1 MANAHLNAGLAA
13 LRRAWARLDLHWRA
27 ITARAT
33 RRGPVRAAGRGPVRA
48 AGRSPAK
55 GKHGGEA
62 RAFAGGRRRMRRV
75 AIGAGALTGLGVM
88 AAAALWWRLGSGP
101 LSVDIVTPWLTAAVE
116 ERLGGGHR
124 VEVGGTQL
132 ERTEDGR
139 AALRLRDIVVRDP
152 DGTVVASAPKAEVG
166 ISSLGLLT
174 GHLQAKRLSL
184 IGAAMAVRV
193 ERDGQLTIF
202 AGADTRPIAKTP
214 LLAAAGDDFPKSAA
228 PSSAAPSKAKQ
239 KSAAPG
245 APKAPAPA
253 GTGAASAQASPDL
266 WTALLGW
273 LDWLDTLGPD
283 GGDFTEV
290 GLKNGSL
297 VVDDMRTGKR
307 WSFADIN
314 LGLTRPKEG
323 GVAFAINS
331 RGTDGPWSMTATVTP
346 RGQGRRALEAVLRDL
361 SPKDLLLALRLGDG
375 VAEADMPISAIVR
388 AEIAEDGS
396 PQSMEGRILLGAGY
410 VGNPDDPDDR
420 ILIDEGRIE
429 LHWDSARRQ
438 LSVPIE
444 VLAGPNRVTL
454 FGQIS
459 APRQTGESW
468 GFAVPRGLVILASVD
483 RSHEAPLVLDRI
495 TLRGRLDPAKRRL
508 ELDQGDMSGMAAG
521 VALSGTLDYSG
532 AEPRLTGGMAGTR
545 MSASALK
552 RIWPVFVA
560 SKVRAW
566 VIDHIQSGTVERFII
581 AVKAPMPTLK
591 ASGPPVPDDGLS
603 VELVSSAVALRPVE
617 TLPLIRDADLALNV
631 MGRNVKVNIGRGV
644 AELPSGRK
652 LGVSGILFEV
662 PDTFPKAP
670 PARLRF
676 HVEGPIDAA
685 AELVSLDPLRDASD
699 LQLDPATSRG
709 AITANVTVGLPITK
723 NITKSAVNYGV
734 EADFS
739 NFSAERLIRNQKVE
753 AAALHLSANAQAIQI
768 KGDVRV
774 GGTPASVD
782 YRMAG
787 GAVDVRAQA
796 TLDDAARGRLGLNT
810 NGAISGPIPVKLN
823 GKIGSGDHD
832 SRLSI
837 EADLTQAKIAELLP
851 GWTKP
856 HGKSG
861 RASFVLLEKPRATR
875 LEEVV
880 IEGPGTSVKGTV
892 EIDGEGD
899 ITLANFPVYAPS
911 DGDRASLR
919 AERTPDGVL
928 KVVMRGDVYD
938 GRGLIKGVM
947 SGPTGEQ
954 SKSAS
959 HDLDLDV
966 KVGAMAGFNGEALR
980 GLDLRLSRRAGQIR
994 SFALNAKLG
1003 QDATLIGD
1011 LRSYSSGRN
1020 VVYFESNDAGALF
1033 RFTDTYPRIA
1043 GGQMWVAM
1051 DPPSADQ
1058 EPRDGVVNVRD
1069 FVVRGEPALER
1080 MAAAEPMT
1088 DPGMRGPV
1096 THGVA
1101 FSRFR
1106 VDFTRSPGRL
1116 ALRDGVVWGPTI
1128 GATMEGQL
1136 DYARDAVSVRGTF
1149 IPAYALNNMFG
1160 QLPFVGALLGGPR
1173 EGLVGVTYEVV
1184 GPPRA
1189 PTLHVNPIS
1198 AVAPGFLR
1206 KLFEFRGAPAETA
1219 GPSEFPTR

>member
-1 MANAHLNAGLAA
+1 MANAHLNAGVAA
-13 LRRAWARLDLHWRA
+13 LYRVWARLDLHWRA
-27 ITARAT
+27 MAARAA
-33 RRGPVRAAGRGPVRA
+33 RRGRTGKNPRRQAG
-48 AGRSPAK
+48 
-55 GKHGGEA
+55 
-62 RAFAGGRRRMRRV
+62 AFAARRPRMRKF
-75 AIGAGALTGLGVM
+75 AIGAGVTAGLAGI
-88 AAAALWWRLGSGP
+88 AFLGLWWRLGNGP

-124 VEVGGTQL
+124 IEVGGTQL

-166 ISSLGLLT
+166 LSSFGLLT

-202 AGADTRPIAKTP
+202 AGADKRPIAKTP
-214 LLAAAGDDFPKSAA
+214 LLAAAGDDLPKVAPAPPSGSAR
-228 PSSAAPSKAKQ
+228 AKP

-245 APKAPAPA
+245 APKAPAL
-253 GTGAASAQASPDL
+253 AATAAATQNAPDV
-266 WTALLGW
+266 WRTLLGW
-273 LDWLDTLGPD
+273 LDGLDALGLD
-283 GGDFTEV
+283 GGDLTEI

-297 VVDDMRTGKR
+297 VVDDTRTGKR

-323 GVAFAINS
+323 GVAFAVNS

-346 RGQGRRALEAVLRDL
+346 RGHGRRAIEVVLRDL

-375 VAEADMPISAIVR
+375 APDADMPISAILR
-388 AEIAEDGS
+388 AEIAEDGV
-396 PQSMEGRILLGAGY
+396 PQSMDGRILLGAGY
-410 VGNPDDPDDR
+410 VGNPDNPDDR
-420 ILIDEGRIE
+420 ILVDEGRIE
-429 LHWDSARRQ
+429 LRWDAAKRQ
-438 LSVPIE
+438 LGVPIE
-444 VLAGPNRVTL
+444 LLAGANRITL

-459 APRQTGESW
+459 APRQAGESW
-468 GFAVPRGLVILASVD
+468 GFAVTRGLVILASAD
-483 RSHEAPLVLDRI
+483 HSREAPLVLDRVL
-495 TLRGRLDPAKRRL
+495 LRGRLDPARGRL
-508 ELDQGDMSGMAAG
+508 ELDQGDVSGMAAG
-521 VALSGTLDYSG
+521 VAFSGALDYSG
-532 AEPRLTGGMAGTR
+532 ASPRLTAGMAGTR

-566 VIDHIQSGTVERFII
+566 VIDHIQSGTVERFVI
-581 AVKAPMPTLK
+581 AANAPLPTLK

-603 VELVSSAVALRPVE
+603 IELVSSAVTLRPIE
-617 TLPLIRDADLALNV
+617 TLPVIREADLALNIA
-631 MGRNVKVNIGRGV
+631 GRNVKVSIGRGV
-644 AELPSGRK
+644 ADLPSGRK
-652 LGVSGILFEV
+652 LNVAGVLFEV

-670 PARLRF
+670 PGRLRF
-676 HVEGPIDAA
+676 HVDGPVDAA
-685 AELVSLDPLRDASD
+685 AELVGLDPLREACD

-709 AITANVTVGLPITK
+709 SLVANVTAALPITK
-723 NITKSAVNYGV
+723 DISRSAVHYGV

-753 AAALHLSANAQAIQI
+753 AAALHLSANPQAIQI
-768 KGDVRV
+768 KGDIRI

-782 YRMAG
+782 YRITG
-787 GAVDVRAQA
+787 GTADVRAQA
-796 TLDDAARGRLGLNT
+796 TLDDAARSRLGFES
-810 NGAISGPIPVKLN
+810 NGAVSGPIAVKLS
-823 GKIGSGDHD
+823 GKIGSAGQD
-832 SRLSI
+832 SRLNI

-856 HGKSG
+856 HGKPG
-861 RASFVLLEKPRATR
+861 RASFVLLEKPHATR
-875 LEEVV
+875 LEDLV
-880 IEGPGTSVKGTV
+880 IDAPGTSVKGTV
-892 EIDGEGD
+892 EIDGDGG

-911 DGDRASLR
+911 DGDKTSLR

-938 GRGLIKGVM
+938 GRGLVKGAM
-947 SGPTGEQ
+947 SGPSGEQ
-954 SKSAS
+954 PKSAAQ
-959 HDLDLDV
+959 DVDLDV
-966 KVGAMAGFNGEALR
+966 KVGAMAGFNGEVLR

-994 SFALNAKLG
+994 SFGLNAKLG

-1011 LRSYSSGRN
+1011 LRGYANGRN
-1020 VVYFESNDAGALF
+1020 VVYFETTDAGALF
-1033 RFTDTYPRIA
+1033 RFTDTYPRIS

-1058 EPRDGVVNVRD
+1058 QPRDGIMNVRD

-1080 MAAAEPMT
+1080 MAMAEPMT
-1088 DPGMRGPV
+1088 DASVRVPV
-1096 THGVA
+1096 SQGVP

-1106 VDFTRSPGRL
+1106 VEFTRSPGKL
-1116 ALRDGVVWGPTI
+1116 TLRDGVVWGPTI

-1136 DYARDAVSVRGTF
+1136 DYGREAVSVHGTF

-1160 QLPFVGALLGGPR
+1160 RLPFVGPLLGGQN
-1173 EGLVGVTYEVV
+1173 EGLLGVTYEVV
-1184 GPPRA
+1184 GPPHA
-1189 PTLHVNPIS
+1189 PTLRVNPIS

>member
-1 MANAHLNAGLAA
+1 MRRIAIIAGAVA
-13 LRRAWARLDLHWRA
+13 GF
-27 ITARAT
+27 AT
-33 RRGPVRAAGRGPVRA
+33 V
-48 AGRSPAK
+48 
-55 GKHGGEA
+55 
-62 RAFAGGRRRMRRV
+62 AGG
-75 AIGAGALTGLGVM
+75 G
-88 AAAALWWRLGSGP
+88 LWWRLGSGP
-101 LSVDIVTPWLTAAVE
+101 LPVDIVTPWLTAAVE
-116 ERLGGGHR
+116 ARLGGGHR

-166 ISSLGLLT
+166 ISSLSLLT
-174 GHLQAKRLSL
+174 GHIQAKRLSL

-202 AGADTRPIAKTP
+202 AGADKRPIAKTP
-214 LLAAAGDDFPKSAA
+214 LLAAAGDDLPKGAA
-228 PSSAAPSKAKQ
+228 TPAAAPSKARPKL
-239 KSAAPG
+239 ATPG
-245 APKAPAPA
+245 TPKAPAPA
-253 GTGAASAQASPDL
+253 GAATATPQNPPDL

-273 LDWLDTLGPD
+273 LDWLDTLGLD

-297 VVDDMRTGKR
+297 VVDDMQTGKQ

-314 LGLTRPKEG
+314 LGLMRPKEG
-323 GVAFAINS
+323 GIAFAINS

-346 RGQGRRALEAVLRDL
+346 RGQGRRAIEAVLRDL
-361 SPKDLLLALRLGDG
+361 SPKDLLLALRVGDG
-375 VAEADMPISAIVR
+375 VTEADMPISAILR
-388 AEIAEDGS
+388 GEIAANGM
-396 PQSMEGRILLGAGY
+396 PQSMDGRILLGAGY

-429 LHWDSARRQ
+429 LRWDAAKRQ

-444 VLAGPNRVTL
+444 VLAGPNRATL

-459 APRQTGESW
+459 APQHAGESW
-468 GFAVPRGLVILASVD
+468 GFAITKGLAILASAD
-483 RSHEAPLVLDRI
+483 RSREAPLVLDRI
-495 TLRGRLDPAKRRL
+495 AVRGRLDPAKRRL
-508 ELDQGDMSGMAAG
+508 EVDHGDVAGMAAG
-521 VALSGTLDYSG
+521 LAFSGAIDYSG
-532 AEPRLTGGMAGTR
+532 TDPRLIAGMAGTR

-552 RIWPVFVA
+552 RIWPFFIA

-566 VIDHIQSGTVERFII
+566 VIDHVQSGTVERFTI
-581 AVKAPMPTLK
+581 AAKAPMPTLK

-603 VELVSSAVALRPVE
+603 IELISSAVALRPVE

-631 MGRNVKVNIGRGV
+631 IGRNVKLNIGRGV

-652 LGVSGILFEV
+652 LGVSGVLFEV

-676 HVEGPIDAA
+676 HVDGPVDAA
-685 AELVSLDPLRDASD
+685 AELVSLDPLRDACD
-699 LQLDPATSRG
+699 LQLDPATSHG
-709 AITANVTVGLPITK
+709 TLSANVAAGLPITK
-723 NITKSAVNYGV
+723 NINKSQVSYGV

-782 YRMAG
+782 YRMTG
-787 GAVDVRAQA
+787 GGTDVRAQA
-796 TLDDAARGRLGLNT
+796 TLDDAARGRLGLDV
-810 NGAISGPIPVKLN
+810 GGGMSGPIAVKLN

-832 SRLSI
+832 SQLKI

-856 HGKSG
+856 HGKSSK
-861 RASFVLLEKPRATR
+861 ASFVLLEKSHATR

-892 EIDGEGD
+892 ELDGEGE

-938 GRGLIKGVM
+938 GRGLIKAVM
-947 SGPTGEQ
+947 SGPGGEQ
-954 SKSAS
+954 PKSAS
-959 HDLDLDV
+959 HDMDLDV
-966 KVGAMAGFNGEALR
+966 KVGAMAGFNGETLR
-980 GLDLRLSRRAGQIR
+980 GLDLHLSRRGGQIR
-994 SFALNAKLG
+994 SFSLNAKLG
-1003 QDATLIGD
+1003 QEGTLLGD
-1011 LRSYSSGRN
+1011 LRTYANGRN

-1033 RFTDTYPRIA
+1033 RFTDTYPRIV

-1058 EPRDGVVNVRD
+1058 EPRDGVLNVRD
-1069 FVVRGEPALER
+1069 FAVRGEPALER
-1080 MAAAEPMT
+1080 IAAAEPMT
-1088 DPGMRGPV
+1088 DPNMRVPV
-1096 THGVA
+1096 TQGVT

-1106 VDFTRSPGRL
+1106 VEFTRAPGRL
-1116 ALRDGVVWGPTI
+1116 SLRDGVVWGPAI

-1160 QLPFVGALLGGPR
+1160 RLPFVGPLLGGDR
-1173 EGLVGVTYEVV
+1173 EGLLGITYEVV
-1184 GPPRA
+1184 GPPHS
-1189 PTLHVNPIS
+1189 PTLRVNPIS
-1198 AVAPGFLR
+1198 VVAPGFLR
-1206 KLFEFRGAPAETA
+1206 KLFEFRGAPGESA
-1219 GPSEFPTR
+1219 GASEFPSR